1 MAPSRCAAETT
12 PGPHPLCSLFTAG
25 RIEAA
30 RQHHHHP
37 PTRHRNEGLQNLPPS
52 IHDQYTLKQLENS
65 METLV
70 RLTSSMSALSSYCT
84 SSTSSAVSAG
94 AAPGKSFCKDS

>member
-65 METLV
+65 MDTLV
-70 RLTSSMSALSSYCT
+70 THILYVCIVIILYFVHLVGRERWG
-84 SSTSSAVSAG
+84 STG
-94 AAPGKSFCKDS
+94 QKLL